1 MAALP
6 YKFEKFLP
14 RHYLTQLE
22 EWVKEAGCPIL
33 LSGWRQVGK
42 STSLAHFG
50 DTHFD
55 DTYHLNFVM
64 DPDLARCFE
73 EPNPKLVLA
82 KLESRRSRKIV
93 PGKTL
98 LILDEVQSCP
108 KAIEV
113 LGHFRDAFPKLHVIA
128 CGTFVDFA
136 KQAVDF
142 NIPVGRVTYMNLHP
156 MTFKEF
162 LLAVGEIDLFQCL
175 SDFSWESE
183 VTKEQHQQLLSRMNE
198 YMMLGGMP
206 AIVSTYVQS
215 NQSWAA
221 VREQQRQLWQSVRD
235 TFSNMMQDI
244 VGEESDQLL
253 LKMLQAISHEIQ
265 NVSQLSQHL
274 DSKTLNQS
282 LNRVFQSGLF
292 ARVNAVSAEQ
302 ESIFLPINSDDV
314 FRTAFIDIGLLH
326 YALTAH
332 NERSVLTNPMQQY
345 GGMLARQFVGQHLWG
360 CSKGN
365 MSLKYPRYMQQ
376 GSEKFDF
383 SYGEYG
389 VTVGENPH
397 GLFGGQITSEVK
409 DIQIGLNP
417 LSIRQGHLIC
427 PLYLIE
433 ESAHLAATAQEA
445 AVGANRFVSS
455 PAA

>member
-1 MAALP
+1 MATLP

-14 RHYLTQLE
+14 REYLNQLE
-22 EWVKEAGCPIL
+22 QWVREGGSPIL

-42 STSLAHFG
+42 STSVAHFG

-64 DPDLARCFE
+64 DPDLERCFE

-98 LILDEVQSCP
+98 LILDEIQACP

-113 LGHFRDAFPKLHVIA
+113 LGHFRDAFPKLHVLA

-136 KQAVDF
+136 QQTMDF
-142 NIPVGRVTYMNLHP
+142 NIPVGRVVYMNLHP
-156 MTFKEF
+156 MSFREF
-162 LLAVGEIDLFQCL
+162 LLAVGEMNLFQCL
-175 SDFSWESE
+175 NDFSWESE
-183 VTKEQHQQLLSRMNE
+183 ITAEEHQQLLVKMND

-206 AIVSTYVQS
+206 AIVSAYVQS
-215 NQSWAA
+215 NQSWAV
-221 VREQQRQLWQSVRD
+221 VREQQCQLWQSVRD

-244 VGEESDQLL
+244 AGEESDQLL
-253 LKMLQAISHEIQ
+253 LKMLQAISIEIQ
-265 NVSQLSQHL
+265 DVSQLSQHL
-274 DSKTLNQS
+274 EPKVLNQS

-292 ARVNAVSAEQ
+292 TRVNAVSAEQ
-302 ESIFLPINSDDV
+302 ESIFLPINNDDV
-314 FRTAFIDIGLLH
+314 FRTAFIDIGLLY
-326 YALTAH
+326 YALTAD
-332 NERSVLTNPMQQY
+332 NQRSVLTNPMQQY
-345 GGMLARQFVGQHLWG
+345 GGMLSRQFVGQHLWS
-360 CSKGN
+360 CSKGS
-365 MSLKYPRYMQQ
+365 MSLKYPRHMQQ

-383 SYGEYG
+383 SYGQYG

-397 GLFGGQITSEVK
+397 GLFGGKAATDIK
-409 DIQIGLNP
+409 DIQVGLNP
-417 LSIRQGHLIC
+417 LSIRQEHLIC

-445 AVGANRFVSS
+445 TAMKNRVISS